1 MADNTGGDK
10 TEKASSQKLK
20 KAREQGQVVRSKD
33 LATAVGI
40 LASLKLFVFLL
51 PDYLESFRAL
61 FRLVYVPLGAAGSI
75 ENALSVVWSGAA
87 ALLFKMVLPLLGV
100 PLAIILAS
108 AVPGGFAISSSNLMP
123 RFDRFSPV
131 KNLGQ
136 LGSAKHWTG
145 FATSVAKA
153 ALLATVLVYVLRSAM
168 TAWVELQRM
177 PMNDALLHGAG
188 LMFDGLMAL
197 VSVFLI
203 FALIDVPLQSFL
215 FARNQRMSKQ
225 EVKEEYKSSEGKPE
239 VKGRIRQLQQ
249 QMARRSVN
257 KTVPTADV
265 VIVNPEHY
273 AVALKYDSDRAEAPF
288 VVAKGIDEMALYIR
302 AVAAKNK
309 IETVALPPL
318 ARAIYNTSQVQQ
330 QIPAQLYQA
339 VSQVLNYVLQLN
351 AFRAGRRQAP
361 PRFPNDVAVPAHLS
375 EVIPDMN
382 TKENA

>member
-1 MADNTGGDK
+1 MSDGTGGDK

-51 PDYLESFRAL
+51 PGYLESFRAL

-75 ENALSVVWSGAA
+75 ENALSVVWGAAA
-87 ALLFKMVLPLLGV
+87 ALLVKMVLPLLGV
-100 PLAIILAS
+100 PLAIVAS
-108 AVPGGFAISSSNLMP
+108 SMVPGGFVVSTNNLIP
-123 RFDRFSPV
+123 RFDKFSPM

-145 FATSVAKA
+145 VATSVAKA
-153 ALLATVLVYVLRSAM
+153 AVLAIVLVHVTRSALN
-168 TAWVELQRM
+168 AWVELQRM
-177 PMNDALLHGAG
+177 PLNDALLHGAG
-188 LMFDGLMAL
+188 LMFDGLMSL
-197 VSVFLI
+197 VAVFLL
-203 FALIDVPLQSFL
+203 FALIDVPLQAFL
-215 FARNQRMSKQ
+215 FARGQRMSKQ

-239 VKGRIRQLQQ
+239 VKARIRQLQQ
-249 QMARRSVN
+249 QLARRNVN

-273 AVALKYDSDRAEAPF
+273 AVALKYDLDRAEAPF
-288 VVAKGIDEMALYIR
+288 VVAKGVDEMALYIKS
-302 AVAAKNK
+302 VAAKHK
-309 IETVALPPL
+309 IETITLPPL

-361 PRFPNDVAVPAHLS
+361 PRFPNEVAVPAHLC
-375 EVIPDMN
+375 EVTP
-382 TKENA
+382 T

>member
-1 MADNTGGDK
+1 MADSSSGDK
-10 TEKASSQKLK
+10 TEKASAQKLK

-40 LASLKLFVFLL
+40 LVSLKIFIFLL
-51 PDYLESFRAL
+51 PGYLEDFRTL
-61 FRLVYVPLGAAGSI
+61 FRLVYVPMGEAGAM
-75 ENALSVVWSGAA
+75 ENAMSIVFANAG
-87 ALLFKMVLPLLGV
+87 ALLAKMVLPLLGV
-100 PLAIILAS
+100 PLAVVVAS
-108 AVPGGFAISSSNLMP
+108 LVPGGWVFSTANLAP
-123 RFDRFSPV
+123 NFGRFSPV

-136 LGSAKHWTG
+136 LASGKHWSQ
-145 FATSVAKA
+145 FATSVGKA
-153 ALLATVLVYVLRSAM
+153 ALLGVVLTHVGRSGVN
-168 TAWVELQRM
+168 AWVDLQRM
-177 PMNDALLHGAG
+177 PLSDALVHGAG
-188 LMFDGLMAL
+188 MVTDGLMSL
-197 VSVFLI
+197 VAVFLL

-215 FARNQRMSKQ
+215 FARSQRMSKQ
-225 EVKEEYKSSEGKPE
+225 DVKEEYKSTEGKPE

-249 QMARRSVN
+249 QLARRNVN

-273 AVALKYDSDRAEAPF
+273 AVALKYDSNRAEAPF

-302 AVAAKNK
+302 AVAAKHQ
-309 IETVALPPL
+309 IETISLPPL

-361 PRFPNDVAVPAHLS
+361 PRFPNEVDVPRHLS
-375 EVIPDMN
+375 EVSA
-382 TKENA
+382 T

>member
-1 MADNTGGDK
+1 MSEGTGGDK

-51 PDYLESFRAL
+51 PGYLESFRAL
-61 FRLVYVPLGAAGSI
+61 FRLVYVPLGAAGSL
-75 ENALSVVWSGAA
+75 ENALSVVWGAAA
-87 ALLFKMVLPLLGV
+87 ALLVKMVLPLLGV
-100 PLAIILAS
+100 PLAIVVS
-108 AVPGGFAISSSNLMP
+108 SVVPGGLVVSSQNLMP
-123 RFDRFSPV
+123 RFDKFSPM

-145 FATSVAKA
+145 VATSVAKA
-153 ALLATVLVYVLRSAM
+153 AVLAMVLVHVVRSALN
-168 TAWVELQRM
+168 AWVELQRM
-177 PMNDALLHGAG
+177 PLNDALLHGAG
-188 LMFDGLMAL
+188 LMFDGVMAL
-197 VSVFLI
+197 VAVFLI
-203 FALIDVPLQSFL
+203 FALIDVPLQAFL
-215 FARNQRMSKQ
+215 FARGQRMSKQ

-239 VKGRIRQLQQ
+239 VKARIRQLQQ
-249 QMARRSVN
+249 QLARRNVN
-257 KTVPTADV
+257 KTVPGADV

-273 AVALKYDSDRAEAPF
+273 AVALKYDLDRAEAPF
-288 VVAKGIDEMALYIR
+288 VVAKGVDEMALYIKS
-302 AVAAKNK
+302 VAAQHK
-309 IETVALPPL
+309 IETITLPPL

-361 PRFPNDVAVPAHLS
+361 PRFPNEVAVPAHLS
-375 EVIPDMN
+375 EVSP
-382 TKENA
+382 T